1 MNRRIA
7 FVLLLVAIPLLG
19 LVAARSRGVRVS
31 PARPVVLATI
41 YPLAEFASR
50 IGGDRVEV
58 RTLVPAGT
66 EAHDFEPGPQDVAAI
81 SRARL
86 LIYNGAGFEPWVE
99 RLLPTLPTTVGVV
112 RATAGLPLIRTSQG
126 TSASGKPATAGVPG
140 KPATAGVPDPHAWLD
155 PLLAAQMLETI
166 LIAFAATDPAG
177 EEAYRQAATVARGE
191 LAGLHARFSQGL
203 ARCEQR
209 LVVST
214 HTAFAYLARRYGLEH
229 IGLAGLAPEADP
241 TPAALARLA
250 RTLRARGVR
259 VVFVERP
266 ASPRAAETLA
276 REIGARTMM
285 LHPVEGLTPEEIA
298 AGANYVTIMDENLR
312 VLREGLGCRQ

>member
-7 FVLLLVAIPLLG
+7 IVLLVVAIPLLI
-19 LVAARSRGVRVS
+19 LVAARSRSARV
-31 PARPVVLATI
+31 PTARPVVVATI
-41 YPLAEFASR
+41 YPLAELAQR

-58 RTLVPAGT
+58 RILVPSGA

-81 SRARL
+81 GRARL
-86 LIYNGAGFEPWVE
+86 FIYNGAGFEPWVE

-112 RATAGLPLIRTSQG
+112 RATAGLPLIR
-126 TSASGKPATAGVPG
+126 ASGDADAHGHPAAVGL
-140 KPATAGVPDPHAWLD
+140 PDPHAWLD

-166 LIAFAATDPAG
+166 LVTFVAADPTGA
-177 EEAYRQAATVARGE
+177 ETYRQAAAVARGE
-191 LAGLHARFSQGL
+191 FAALHARFSQGL

-214 HTAFAYLARRYGLEH
+214 HTAFAYLARRYGLEQ
-229 IGLAGLAPEADP
+229 IGLAGLAPEAEP

-259 VVFVERP
+259 VVFVERLV
-266 ASPRAAETLA
+266 SPRAAETLA

-285 LHPVEGLTPEEIA
+285 LHAVEGLTPEEIA

-312 VLREGLGCRQ
+312 VLREGLGCR

>member
-7 FVLLLVAIPLLG
+7 IVLLVVAIPLLI
-19 LVAARSRGVRVS
+19 LVVARSRSARV
-31 PARPVVLATI
+31 PTARPVVVATI
-41 YPLAEFASR
+41 YPLAELAQR

-81 SRARL
+81 GRARL
-86 LIYNGAGFEPWVE
+86 FIYNGAGFDPWVE
-99 RLLPTLPTTVGVV
+99 RLLPMLPPTVGVV
-112 RATAGLPLIRTSQG
+112 RATAGLPLIK
-126 TSASGKPATAGVPG
+126 ASGEADAHGHRTHGHPTAVGL
-140 KPATAGVPDPHAWLD
+140 PDPHAWLD
-155 PLLAAQMLETI
+155 PLLAAQMLEVI
-166 LIAFAATDPAG
+166 LIAFVATDPAG
-177 EEAYRQAATVARGE
+177 AEAYQQAATVARGE
-191 LAGLHARFSQGL
+191 LAGLHARFIQGL

-214 HTAFAYLARRYGLEH
+214 HTAFAYLARRYGLEQ
-229 IGLAGLAPEADP
+229 IGLAGLAPEAEP

-259 VVFVERP
+259 VVFVERL

-312 VLREGLGCRQ
+312 VLREGLGCR

>member
-7 FVLLLVAIPLLG
+7 IVLLVVAIPLLVF
-19 LVAARSRGVRVS
+19 VAARSRSARV
-31 PARPVVLATI
+31 PMARPVVVATI
-41 YPLAEFASR
+41 YPLAELAQR
-50 IGGDRVEV
+50 IGGDRIEV

-66 EAHDFEPGPQDVAAI
+66 EAHDFEPGPGDVAAI

-86 LIYNGAGFEPWVE
+86 FIFNGAGFEPWVE
-99 RLLPTLPTTVGVV
+99 RLLPTLPTAVGVV
-112 RATAGLPLIRTSQG
+112 RATAGLPLIR
-126 TSASGKPATAGVPG
+126 ASGDADAHGHPAAVGL
-140 KPATAGVPDPHAWLD
+140 PDPHAWLD

-177 EEAYRQAATVARGE
+177 AEAYRQAAAVARQE
-191 LAGLHARFSQGL
+191 LAGLHSRFSQGL
-203 ARCEQR
+203 ARCERR
-209 LVVST
+209 LVVTT
-214 HTAFAYLARRYGLEH
+214 HTAFAYLARRYGLVQ

-241 TPAALARLA
+241 TPATLARLVG
-250 RTLRARGVR
+250 TLRARGVR
-259 VVFVERP
+259 VVFVERL

-285 LHPVEGLTPEEIA
+285 LHTVEGLTPEEIA

-312 VLREGLGCRQ
+312 VLREGLGCR

>member
-7 FVLLLVAIPLLG
+7 IVLLVVSIPLLA
-19 LVAARSRGVRVS
+19 LVAVRSRTARVS
-31 PARPVVLATI
+31 PERPVVVATI
-41 YPLAEFASR
+41 YPLAEFARR
-50 IGGDRVEV
+50 IGGDRIVV

-81 SRARL
+81 GRARL

-99 RLLPTLPTTVGVV
+99 RLLPSLPPEVGVV
-112 RATAGLPLIRTSQG
+112 RATAGLPLIR
-126 TSASGKPATAGVPG
+126 ASGEADAHGHPAAIGL
-140 KPATAGVPDPHAWLD
+140 PDPHAWLD

-166 LIAFAATDPAG
+166 LTAFEATDPAG
-177 EEAYRQAATVARGE
+177 AQVYRQAAAVARQE

-203 ARCEQR
+203 ARCERR
-209 LVVST
+209 LVVTT
-214 HTAFAYLARRYGLEH
+214 HTAFAYLTRRYGLEQ
-229 IGLAGLAPEADP
+229 IGLAGLAPEAEP

-250 RTLRARGVR
+250 RTLRERGVR
-259 VVFVERP
+259 VVFVERQ

-298 AGANYVTIMDENLR
+298 AGGDYVKIMDENLR
-312 VLREGLGCRQ
+312 VLREGLGCR

>member
-7 FVLLLVAIPLLG
+7 IVLLVVAIPLLI
-19 LVAARSRGVRVS
+19 LVAARSRSARV
-31 PARPVVLATI
+31 PTARPVVVATI
-41 YPLAEFASR
+41 YPLAELAQR

-58 RTLVPAGT
+58 RTLVPSGT

-81 SRARL
+81 GRARL
-86 LIYNGAGFEPWVE
+86 FIYNGAGFEPWVE
-99 RLLPTLPTTVGVV
+99 RLLPMLPPTVGVV
-112 RATAGLPLIRTSQG
+112 RATAGLPLIK
-126 TSASGKPATAGVPG
+126 ASGDVDAHGHPTAIGL
-140 KPATAGVPDPHAWLD
+140 PDPHAWLD
-155 PLLAAQMLETI
+155 PLLAAQMLEVI
-166 LIAFAATDPAG
+166 LIAFVATDPAG
-177 EEAYRQAATVARGE
+177 AEAYRQAAAVARGE
-191 LAGLHARFSQGL
+191 LAGLHARFREGL

-214 HTAFAYLARRYGLEH
+214 HTAFAYLARRYGLEQ
-229 IGLAGLAPEADP
+229 IGLAGLAPEAEP

-250 RTLRARGVR
+250 RFLRARGVR
-259 VVFVERP
+259 VVFVERL

-312 VLREGLGCRQ
+312 ALREGLGCR